1 MSTAGNAGNA
11 DSEMLVGRCYT
22 KARRHPVMVGK
33 WPGGGGRIWGGPYTV
48 PQVVVLVVSFL
59 LLILTRPFWA
69 HFGWVNV
76 LIALG
81 VPFGL
86 SLLVRHIHIDGRNP
100 LAVAASA
107 VGMLATPHGGRMDGR
122 PLRSRGRR
130 QLIGA
135 CTLTWSPPPV
145 SPLMAGPR
153 VQIAV
158 THPVSAPAV
167 PPAAAV
173 DGPVGRRP
181 RVLSGVGALLA
192 ARSVDDSRGPLSG
205 SSTDEGVL

>member
-1 MSTAGNAGNA
+1 
-11 DSEMLVGRCYT
+11 MLVGRCYT

-33 WPGGGGRIWGGPYTV
+33 WPGGGRIWGGPYTV
-48 PQVVVLVVSFL
+48 PQVIVLVVSFL
-59 LLILTRPFWA
+59 LLILARPLWA
-69 HFGWVNV
+69 HFGWVDV

-86 SLLVRHIHIDGRNP
+86 SLLVRHVHIDGRNP

-107 VGMLATPHGGRMDGR
+107 FGMLATPRGGRMDGR

-130 QLIGA
+130 LLIGA
-135 CTLTWSPPPV
+135 CTLTWPPV
-145 SPLMAGPR
+145 SPVLAPNPR
-153 VQIAV
+153 DRLAV
-158 THPVSAPAV
+158 THPMSAAAVPAAPAV
-167 PPAAAV
+167 
-173 DGPVGRRP
+173 DGLLGRRP

-192 ARSVDDSRGPLSG
+192 TRSADDGQGLLSG

>member
-1 MSTAGNAGNA
+1 MTTAGNA
-11 DSEMLVGRCYT
+11 DSEMQVGRCYT

-33 WPGGGGRIWGGPYTV
+33 WPGGGRIWGGPYTV
-48 PQVVVLVVSFL
+48 PQVIVLVTSFL
-59 LLILTRPFWA
+59 LLILTRPLWA
-69 HFGWVNV
+69 HFGWVDV

-86 SLLVRHIHIDGRNP
+86 SLLVRHVHIDGRNP

-107 VGMLATPHGGRMDGR
+107 FGMLATPRGGRMGGR
-122 PLRSRGRR
+122 PLSSPGRR

-145 SPLMAGPR
+145 SPVMAPR
-153 VQIAV
+153 TRDRLAV
-158 THPVSAPAV
+158 THPVSAAAV
-167 PPAAAV
+167 PAATAGDGLV
-173 DGPVGRRP
+173 DRPP

-192 ARSVDDSRGPLSG
+192 ARSADDDQGPLSG